1 MLDRLSK
8 KNELQNVKFVEE
20 LSLFLRKSKF
30 EPQRF
35 VVTKIWIKF
44 LKECNEPSEMS
55 INIQIFGAT
64 VTDTT

>member
-1 MLDRLSK
+1 MLSLL
-8 KNELQNVKFVEE
+8 KNYHC
-20 LSLFLRKSKF
+20 SALFLRKSKF

-64 VTDTT
+64 VTLTDTT